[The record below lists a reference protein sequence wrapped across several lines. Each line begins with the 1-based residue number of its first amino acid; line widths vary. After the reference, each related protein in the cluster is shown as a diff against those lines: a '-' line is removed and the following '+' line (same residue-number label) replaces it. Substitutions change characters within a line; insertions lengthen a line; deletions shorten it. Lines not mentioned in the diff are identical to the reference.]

1 MLNNNKKQETQFFG
15 TKCGNANS
23 IAAGYAT
30 ETTNYGEIATGILN
44 KSTKGDNPNSP
55 EGVVGDPKAT
65 LFSVGY
71 GTKGERKNALEVKGD
86 GSLIISGKDG
96 SAVNMS
102 NLANNMATAD
112 EEDITIEGDT
122 PQTQVLKLKDRAY
135 DSLNASGKGYKILR
149 KNWQPINGVRK
160 NVLTQEMINE
170 PDTIYEIRYD
180 FDLNGKEINVQN
192 HSILFFN
199 GGSLSN
205 GTIKGNQSKIVSK
218 DLNIFKNKIICSGE
232 WENEFVYSEWFDKSY
247 TNFRLI
253 CTNLIALCKEYGSV
267 IIERDTFLKADDSRI
282 LLSKSIN
289 FDFKNTILK
298 LEEQTVTDSS
308 SISAKYIFVSN
319 RQDKILQNLKFANLN
334 IKATANLQE
343 TGQFHGKTSGWG
355 FIYISNVDNCIF
367 ENIIFEHAA
376 NGFKVGYINGNDLGR
391 KNIRFYRCTFTG
403 KMLIQLFTVDYI
415 SIEDCVFDLSDTNN
429 SYDHCLYLVHN
440 KNVNIKNC
448 VFKNAPSAINIW
460 NASETAL
467 KDDIINVSITNS
479 IVINSG
485 FLNLLYV
492 SNANIDSVYIEN
504 ALDISEYKGYTL
516 FNIHNSKNITINN
529 ICCNQDKLALN
540 NIFNKVDNVTY
551 RNTYI
556 NSYMLSFNVVD
567 SALNILNSQFSIRK
581 YISNFGNRL
590 IGISGICRVRVCNCT
605 FDINDTNA
613 SESIIINNDSY
624 FLLDNCN
631 MLATGGSKQT
641 LLLRLPTSKNAFI
654 KNSYIEFNLTLF
666 TINQNPVVLNCKN
679 ANGEILDFPYIKFA
693 AKSTIDKLAK
703 YLSQYD
709 AGFTTFDSTN
719 KETLLWSGTAWIKTN
734 GDSIDAKSNGTSI
747 QRPIEVRDGFQ
758 YYDTSLKK
766 YIVWNGTE
774 WVNMDGS
781 SLGEQPTQDENR

>member
-15 TKCGNANS
+15 TRCGNANS

-65 LFSVGY
+65 LFSVGC
-71 GTKGERKNALEVKGD
+71 GTKEQRKNALEVKGD
-86 GSLIISGKDG
+86 GSVIISGKDG
-96 SAVNMS
+96 SDVNIAD
-102 NLANNMATAD
+102 LANNMVTAD
-112 EEDITIEGDT
+112 EEDITIKGDT

-149 KNWQPINGVRK
+149 KNWQTINGERK
-160 NVLTQEMINE
+160 NVLTQDMINE
-170 PDTIYEIRYD
+170 PNTIYEIRYD

-192 HSILFFN
+192 HSFLFFN

-218 DLNIFKNKIICSGE
+218 DLTIFKNKIICSGE
-232 WENEFVYSEWFDKSY
+232 WENEFVYSEWFDKSC

-267 IIERDTFLKADDSRI
+267 IIERDTFLKADDSKI
-282 LLSKSIN
+282 SLSKSIN

-308 SISAKYIFVSN
+308 SISTKYIFVSN

-343 TGQFHGKTSGWG
+343 PGQFSGKTSGWG
-355 FIYISNVDNCIF
+355 FIYISNVDNCTF

-376 NGFKVGYINGNDLGR
+376 TGFKVGYINGDDLGR
-391 KNIRFYRCTFTG
+391 KNIRFQHCSFTG

-429 SYDHCLYLVHN
+429 SYDHCLYLVHS

-460 NASETAL
+460 NASETAS
-467 KDDIINVSITNS
+467 KEDMINVLITNS

-485 FLNLLYV
+485 FLNLKYV
-492 SNANIDSVYIEN
+492 NNANIDSVYVEN
-504 ALDISEYKGYTL
+504 ALNISEYKKYIL
-516 FNIHNSKNITINN
+516 FNISNSKNITINN
-529 ICCNQDKLALN
+529 ICCNQDKLALAN
-540 NIFNKVDNVTY
+540 QITNSDNITYKNICLNV
-551 RNTYI
+551 
-556 NSYMLSFNVVD
+556 YMLSFNNINSV
-567 SALNILNSQFSIRK
+567 LNILNSQFSIK
-581 YISNFGNRL
+581 TYLPDLANRL
-590 IGISGICRVRVCNCT
+590 IGVNGASRVRVCNCT

-631 MLATGGSKQT
+631 MLATGGNKQT
-641 LLLRLPTSKNAFI
+641 LLLRLPTSKNVFI
-654 KNSYIEFNLTLF
+654 KNSHIEFKLTLLSVG
-666 TINQNPVVLNCKN
+666 QNPVVLNCKDE
-679 ANGEILDFPYIKFA
+679 NGEILDFPYIKFA
-693 AKSTIDKLAK
+693 DKSTIDKLTK

-734 GDSIDAKSNGTSI
+734 GDSIDVKSKGTSA
-747 QRPIEVRDGFQ
+747 QRPTEVRDGFL

-774 WVNMDGS
+774 WTNMDGS
-781 SLGEQPTQDENR
+781 SLGE